1 MIALYFVIAVLLSY
15 MIGALPVG
23 AMVAATQKVDI
34 AKHGSGKMGTTNVL
48 RTVGRRAAG
57 LVLLGDVLK
66 GVIAVLIVKLLAP
79 LFITGDGRFELFG
92 FSVSVLT
99 IASLLATAG
108 AVLGHVMSLY
118 LRVVYGKWHGGRGVA
133 TAIGALLV
141 VNPVVILVAAAVGI
155 PAILIS
161 RYVSLGSIL
170 GALAGSVAV
179 ILLVVLGQM
188 DVLSLLFVV
197 VGGFIVVAHRD
208 NIQRLL
214 NGTERKLGERAKT

>member
-66 GVIAVLIVKLLAP
+66 GVIAVLLVKLLAP